1 MTDQPFDK
9 QRFLLELIADIDT
22 VSSTAQRDLGQLN
35 SIARELK
42 YQHDASKISDLHYT
56 VDKERLNRTMSKCKK
71 LIMSLSN
78 HRVQALK
85 LLKE

>member
-1 MTDQPFDK
+1 MTDKPFDK

-22 VSSTAQRDLGQLN
+22 VSSTAQQDLSQLN
-35 SIARELK
+35 SIAKELK
-42 YQHDASKISDLHYT
+42 VHHNAGKISDLHYT

-78 HRVQALK
+78 HRIQALK
-85 LLKE
+85 LLNE

>member
-42 YQHDASKISDLHYT
+42 HQHDVGKISDLHYT
-56 VDKERLNRTMSKCKK
+56 VDKERLNRMMSKCEK